1 MLVVH
6 FPEELY
12 ARAPKAI
19 GRLCLAPSNE
29 WVSLITVAEAV
40 DRGETVT
47 IRPASENEL
56 RRADAF
62 VSLYE
67 IGLAMGEKIGILL
80 DKESPDD
87 VKAHITAVREAVESV
102 DLPLPGL
109 LDPVG
114 E

>member
-6 FPEELY
+6 FPAELQE
-12 ARAPKAI
+12 RAPKAI
-19 GRLCLAPSNE
+19 GRLCEAPSNE
-29 WVSLITVAEAV
+29 WVSMIDVAKAV
-40 DRGETVT
+40 DRGELVV
-47 IRPASENEL
+47 IRPASEDEL

-67 IGLAMGEKIGILL
+67 IGLAMGQKIGILL

-102 DLPLPGL
+102 DLPIPGL
-109 LDPVG
+109 LDPIVT
-114 E
+114 